1 MQIQN
6 QHSNMKIFK
15 LLFFF
20 IAIIFA
26 CKTNKKS
33 KQLTTET
40 KVEESTG
47 FYQFLN
53 EDPNASPFFAKKE
66 GVFADNGM
74 VASAHPEASKVGV
87 AILKAG
93 GNAIDAAVAISFA
106 LGVVHPAAGNIGGG
120 GFLVYRDEKGNNYSL
135 DYREK
140 APAEGTRNMYLDKN
154 GDVINGLSLNGH
166 LASGTPGSVD
176 GLVQM
181 HQKFGKMPWAKLV
194 EPAINLAING
204 VKLTEREARGLN
216 RIKAEL
222 ESINPGK
229 KYFIKQD
236 GTEWKENDLLIQ
248 TDLGQTLTRIKEKGR
263 AGFYEG
269 KTAELLLNEMDEGCG
284 IISQKDLDNYKAQ
297 WREPIKTAYKNY
309 KIIGMPPPSSGGIAM
324 AQLMEYIEN
333 YPLQKWGWHADST
346 TQIMIEAERRVFAD
360 RSKWLGDPD
369 FVKVPVN
376 DLLDEAYLKNRFK
389 DFNFAKAT
397 DSKMISP
404 GTISGHESM
413 ETTHF
418 SVVDKQGNAV
428 AITTTLNNSYGSKV
442 VVEGAGFFMN
452 DEMDDFSVKPGTPNI
467 YGLIGYEAN
476 SIRPNK
482 RMLSSM
488 TPTIVEKDGK
498 LFLVVGT
505 PGGSTIITSVFQ
517 VVVNVI
523 EHKMGMQE
531 AVDALRFHHQWL
543 PDKIMY
549 EKGAFSEKTL
559 LKLIEKGYKMEMQ
572 KNTIGRMDCIMLHPN
587 GKLEGGSDVR
597 SDDTSIGY

>member
-1 MQIQN
+1 
-6 QHSNMKIFK
+6 MKKILFTIF
-15 LLFFF
+15 LFSL
-20 IAIIFA
+20 IIA
-26 CKTNKKS
+26 CKSNKKTKS
-33 KQLTTET
+33 QISSA
-40 KVEESTG
+40 KVEESSG

-53 EDPNASPFFAKKE
+53 EDPEASPFFAKKE
-66 GVFADNGM
+66 GVFAENGM

-93 GNAIDAAVAISFA
+93 GNAIDAAVAVSFA
-106 LGVVHPAAGNIGGG
+106 LAVVHPAAGNIGGG
-120 GFLVYRDEKGNNYSL
+120 GFLVYRDAKGNNYSL

-140 APAEGTRNMYLDKN
+140 APIEGSRNMYLDKN

-176 GLVQM
+176 GLVTM
-181 HQKFGKMPWAKLV
+181 HQKYGSLPWSKLL

-216 RIKAEL
+216 RIKADL
-222 ESINPGK
+222 QTYNPGK
-229 KYFIKQD
+229 SYFMKTD
-236 GTEWKENDLLIQ
+236 TTDWKENDLLVQI
-248 TDLGQTLTRIKEKGR
+248 DLGQTLKRIQDKGR

-269 KTAELLLNEMDEGCG
+269 KTAELLLDEMDNGCG
-284 IISQKDLDNYKAQ
+284 IITQQDLNNYKSQ
-297 WREPIKTAYKNY
+297 WREPIKTDYKNY
-309 KIIGMPPPSSGGIAM
+309 RIIGMPPPSSGGIAL
-324 AQLMEYIEN
+324 AQLMEYTEK

-346 TQIMIEAERRVFAD
+346 TQVMIEAERRVFAD
-360 RSKWLGDPD
+360 RAKWLGDPD
-369 FVKVPVN
+369 FVKVPIKE
-376 DLLDEAYLKNRFK
+376 LLDNEYLTNRFK
-389 DFNFAKAT
+389 NFTFVKAT
-397 DSKMISP
+397 ESTALQP
-404 GTISGHESM
+404 GTIEGHESI

-418 SVVDKQGNAV
+418 SVVDKYGNAV

-442 VVEGAGFFMN
+442 VVDGAGFFMN
-452 DEMDDFSVKPGTPNI
+452 DEMDDFSVKPGTPNM

-498 LFLVVGT
+498 LHLVVGT
-505 PGGSTIITSVFQ
+505 PGGSTIITSVYQ
-517 VVVNVI
+517 VILNVI
-523 EHKMGMQE
+523 EHKMGMQA

-543 PDKIMY
+543 PDKIVY
-549 EKGAFSEKTL
+549 EKGGFSEKTL
-559 LKLIEKGYKMEMQ
+559 KKLIDKGYKMEMQ
-572 KNTIGRMDCIMLHPN
+572 KNTIGRMDCIMVHPD